1 MYFNLH
7 VDYSQEKSS
16 NANLV
21 TKTGAFC
28 KMSNLI
34 KTNPVREIT
43 QYLKKLL
50 SLIKIIGD

>member
-43 QYLKKLL
+43 QYLKKL
-50 SLIKIIGD
+50 SLIKILGD